1 MVVGSSSGERL
12 AVQGQESEI
21 LVAPR
26 GVHLVSLGDEETRV
40 MLSSVRKRS
49 RFDELFTNLR
59 VVRGLRILRGHF
71 GRCCGS

>member
-26 GVHLVSLGDEETRV
+26 GVHLVGLGDDETGV
-40 MLSSVRKRS
+40 MLSSVRKR
-49 RFDELFTNLR
+49 
-59 VVRGLRILRGHF
+59 
-71 GRCCGS
+71 